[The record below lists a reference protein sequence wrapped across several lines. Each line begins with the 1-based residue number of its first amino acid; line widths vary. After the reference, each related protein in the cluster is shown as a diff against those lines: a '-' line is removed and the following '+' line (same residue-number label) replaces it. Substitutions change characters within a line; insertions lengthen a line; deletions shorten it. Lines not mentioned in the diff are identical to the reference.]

1 MPKKGH
7 KKPRLPPWDISD
19 PQGMG
24 IFATQFFEY
33 LEVKG
38 FSKVTVEN
46 RNYYLRAFSNW
57 TRERGITGPREITRP
72 ILERY
77 QRYLYQY
84 RKRNGEPMSF
94 RCQHS
99 HLVAVRAFFKW
110 LTRNNHILSNP
121 ASDIELPKL
130 EKRLPRHILTI
141 SEVEQVLNGVS
152 LTDAI
157 GIRDRAILETF
168 YSTGMR
174 RKELLNLK
182 LLDLDAERGTVMIR
196 QGKGNKDRMI
206 PIGER
211 ALAWI
216 QKYLD
221 EVRPKYI
228 VEPDKGILFL
238 TVEGDIFN
246 CQRVTQIARKY
257 VNASGIGKTGA
268 CHLFRHTMATLMLE
282 GGADIRFIQQMLGHV
297 KLQTTEIYTQVSIRK
312 LKQVYEA
319 THPGANLE
327 RKQRPEEEPEE

>member
-1 MPKKGH
+1 
-7 KKPRLPPWDISD
+7 
-19 PQGMG
+19 
-24 IFATQFFEY
+24 
-33 LEVKG
+33 
-38 FSKVTVEN
+38 
-46 RNYYLRAFSNW
+46 
-57 TRERGITGPREITRP
+57 
-72 ILERY
+72 
-77 QRYLYQY
+77 
-84 RKRNGEPMSF
+84 MSF

-130 EKRLPRHILTI
+130 EKRLPRHILTV
-141 SEVEQVLNGVS
+141 SEVEQVLNAVNIK
-152 LTDAI
+152 TAV

-174 RKELLNLK
+174 RKELLSLK
-182 LLDLDAERGTVMIR
+182 LFDMDTERGTVMIR
-196 QGKGNKDRMI
+196 QGKGSKDRMI

-221 EVRPKYI
+221 EVRPRYI
-228 VEPDKGILFL
+228 VEPDRGVLFL

-246 CQRVTQIARKY
+246 CQRVSQIARKY
-257 VNASGIGKTGA
+257 IIAANIGKTGS

-282 GGADIRFIQQMLGHV
+282 GGADIRFIQQMLGHA

-312 LKQVYEA
+312 LKQVHEA
-319 THPGANLE
+319 THPGANLK
-327 RKQRPEEEPEE
+327 RKAQPEDEVEE